1 MLRKP
6 RGGLFTE
13 RALPDVSGAALLLM
27 VGAPYAYAAAF
38 PAGTRPAAFPAAG
51 TDAVRTRSGYLLI
64 SSVQASV
71 NTDSY
76 TDGPHGRRVR
86 SKTVNRGPSALRCGS
101 GVCFEKGMKK
111 PMIDIAVLGLGT
123 VGNGVYE
130 VIAGNGPH
138 IARSL
143 GGEALRIKR
152 VLDLR
157 TFDTHPLRGVVTN
170 DFACILGDPD
180 IRVVVETMGGLHPAY
195 EFSKAALESGRSV
208 VTSNKAVVEEYGREL
223 TETARQNGVYY
234 LYEAAVGGGIPLIS
248 TLHGS
253 FGANGIRRIAGILN
267 GTTNYILTR
276 LRDCRAIEGI
286 RGILPAH
293 TEAAALLGYSLKL
306 LGVYE
311 NGETYTAPCLVPFE
325 SLLSATE
332 DVFNAVSITGT
343 AVGEVV
349 LYGRGAGALP
359 TASAIVSDVIE
370 AINGTCPPV
379 FRAESDEPDAK
390 AAPARRFVYADVIPD
405 AVPRG
410 AMRTSGGGC
419 GFIVGADADTS
430 VWSCLP
436 GYCEYRVLDPLDAPE
451 NA

>member
-1 MLRKP
+1 M
-6 RGGLFTE
+6 
-13 RALPDVSGAALLLM
+13 
-27 VGAPYAYAAAF
+27 
-38 PAGTRPAAFPAAG
+38 
-51 TDAVRTRSGYLLI
+51 
-64 SSVQASV
+64 
-71 NTDSY
+71 
-76 TDGPHGRRVR
+76 
-86 SKTVNRGPSALRCGS
+86 RCDS

-276 LRDCRAIEGI
+276 LRVDGMSFDDALRIAQERGYAEKDPSADVDGLDTARKICILASIVSGKSVRLRDCRAIEGI

-293 TEAAALLGYSLKL
+293 TEAAALLGYSVKL

>member
-1 MLRKP
+1 
-6 RGGLFTE
+6 
-13 RALPDVSGAALLLM
+13 
-27 VGAPYAYAAAF
+27 
-38 PAGTRPAAFPAAG
+38 
-51 TDAVRTRSGYLLI
+51 
-64 SSVQASV
+64 
-71 NTDSY
+71 
-76 TDGPHGRRVR
+76 
-86 SKTVNRGPSALRCGS
+86 
-101 GVCFEKGMKK
+101 MKK

-267 GTTNYILTR
+267 GTTNFMLTKMAEEGMPFADA
-276 LRDCRAIEGI
+276 LALAQELGYAERDPSADIEGHDSCRKI
-286 RGILPAH
+286 CILASLAFGRHVYPSQVYTQGISTITSADVRY
-293 TEAAALLGYSLKL
+293 AAAWGGVIKLIGIARKLEDGRLHALVAPMLLPGS
-306 LGVYE
+306 
-311 NGETYTAPCLVPFE
+311 
-325 SLLSATE
+325 SLLADVN
-332 DVFNAVSITGT
+332 DVFNGIMVRGDAIGD
-343 AVGEVV
+343 VV
-349 LYGRGAGALP
+349 FYGRGAGKLP
-359 TASAIVSDVIE
+359 TASAVV
-370 AINGTCPPV
+370 
-379 FRAESDEPDAK
+379 
-390 AAPARRFVYADVIPD
+390 ADVIDEVKHLKARKYQFWEPGSEDYVVDYRKGETAMLLRLHCTD
-405 AVPRG
+405 AEAAFAQAQQLFGEVQRLH
-410 AMRTSGGGC
+410 
-419 GFIVGADADTS
+419 ADGETAQDLAFVTPVMPEERIDEQIAAFTDAKVVSRIRVADF
-430 VWSCLP
+430 
-436 GYCEYRVLDPLDAPE
+436 
-451 NA
+451 